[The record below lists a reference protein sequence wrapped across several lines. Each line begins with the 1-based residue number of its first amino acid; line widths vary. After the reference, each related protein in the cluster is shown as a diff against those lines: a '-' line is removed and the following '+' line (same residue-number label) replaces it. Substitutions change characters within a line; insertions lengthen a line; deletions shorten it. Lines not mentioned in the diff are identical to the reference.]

1 MPVSCLTFNILDQ
14 LHLSVQKEKRSIVT
28 PTRLA
33 TLRKDGAVYVITCGK
48 ELCTCDTGDRNCARG
63 FFSLF
68 LQVVYGIEFSQRV
81 GVPYHVDF
89 GSLDYCYTDKNFK
102 EDNFWNYYFDQ
113 PIKKLEDKMIPIPN
127 REMESFPLRVW
138 NRNHFRELNKKVIR
152 TLLFSP
158 EVNKLF
164 ERARAMFK
172 NKSILGVQIRATDHK
187 VEILPVKFEKVRKV
201 ITQHILFYDGLF
213 VATDDNNVLQ
223 KLKSEFG
230 DKVICNSVTRSIDN
244 NPVHRN
250 NSISN
255 RYSLGV
261 EVIIDCYCLSLCSK
275 ALLMQSNISYA
286 AMLFNPELPYILLE
300 RTRPKIKRL
309 KTLLLYHLNRLGIRK
324 W

>member
-1 MPVSCLTFNILDQ
+1 M
-14 LHLSVQKEKRSIVT
+14 QKQKRSIVT
-28 PTRLA
+28 STRLT
-33 TLRKDGAVYVITCGK
+33 TLHRNGGVYVITCGK

-89 GSLDYCYTDKNFK
+89 GNLHYCYSDESSK
-102 EDNFWNYYFDQ
+102 ENNFWNYYFDQ
-113 PIKKLEDKMIPIPN
+113 PIKKLEEQMIPVPN
-127 REMESFPLRVW
+127 LEIETFPLRVW
-138 NRNHFRELNKKVIR
+138 HRNHFRELNKKVIR
-152 TLLFSP
+152 NLLFSH
-158 EVNKLF
+158 EVNKLL
-164 ERARAMFK
+164 ERARAMLK
-172 NKSILGVQIRATDHK
+172 DKSILGIQIRATDHK
-187 VEILPVKFEKVRKV
+187 VEIPPVKFEKILKL
-201 ITQHILFYDGLF
+201 ITKHISSYDGLF
-213 VATDDNNVLQ
+213 VSTDDSIVLE

-230 DKVICNSVTRSIDN
+230 DKVICNSVTRSVDS

-250 NSISN
+250 NSVSN

-261 EVIIDCYCLSLCSK
+261 EVITDCYCLSLCSK
-275 ALLMQSNISYA
+275 ALLMHSNISYA

-300 RTRPKIKRL
+300 RTQPKIKRL